1 MKLAWELFI
10 NAIEVFLIYDFLIRY
25 FGYRVKDVK
34 SYLVTALTVSASF
47 ITVSVISYI
56 VTFEVIS
63 AVLMVFINFVFCLV
77 VLKGNIFEKA
87 FFSIFIMA
95 SIILIA
101 SVVPLSFGVVFYH
114 NVWSLYSVFGPVRMS
129 VMIMTK
135 IVLLMLTRLI
145 LKLRFRSD
153 LSFQEFLIF
162 IRALFPCPVPALCPV
177 LKYCQ
182 CSA

>member
-87 FFSIFIMA
+87 FFPY
-95 SIILIA
+95 L
-101 SVVPLSFGVVFYH
+101 
-114 NVWSLYSVFGPVRMS
+114 
-129 VMIMTK
+129 
-135 IVLLMLTRLI
+135 
-145 LKLRFRSD
+145 
-153 LSFQEFLIF
+153 
-162 IRALFPCPVPALCPV
+162 
-177 LKYCQ
+177 
-182 CSA
+182 